1 MKPNTSVPVAT
12 ILLLL
17 FSLLVG
23 FWFFTG
29 GSFRLY
35 NSVFFSLYFLT
46 NQIWLSVILLGITQN
61 LVFIPLR
68 YLSMRLSTNLK
79 AFEEKLNQTS
89 SDDQYFVFKNQVRYG
104 DSSVIFYIIT
114 FTLYAIA
121 FLSAGKIFLNDFYTK
136 PLDPTLLYSW
146 VPYPAYPLQGTTF
159 NFPWFEVTQTF
170 ALSWSLIL
178 KVWLIIAAI
187 AIVPGLIWQQVK
199 TWFNKNPNILKAR
212 IRYNRIYFTI
222 TSLVGT
228 LFFISL
234 YGLRHLPK
242 DGYFFYLTADLTRQ
256 NTTMN
261 LITAV
266 ATFLTVLHAGYN
278 DNKNLYAH
286 GLANNIQKSVLDLV
300 FKEKVRSS
308 IKNGLLLGAGAFFI
322 TNQIPSAFELSVA
335 VFELLI
341 FLSPY
346 TIDKIL
352 HRSKPI
358 PASISTPTT

>member
-1 MKPNTSVPVAT
+1 MKPTTGIPIAT

-17 FSLLVG
+17 FSVLVG
-23 FWFFTG
+23 IWFFTG
-29 GSFRLY
+29 GSFKLY
-35 NSVFFSLYFLT
+35 NSIFFALYFLT

-68 YLSMRLSTNLK
+68 FLSMRFSTNLK
-79 AFEEKLNQTS
+79 AFEEKLNNTTT
-89 SDDQYFVFKNQVRYG
+89 DEQYFVFKNQVRYG

-121 FLSAGKIFLNDFYTK
+121 FFSAGKIFLNDFYSH
-136 PLDPTLLYSW
+136 PLNPTLLYSW

-159 NFPWFEVTQTF
+159 NFPWFNVTQTF
-170 ALSWSLIL
+170 ALSWGLIL
-178 KVWLIIAAI
+178 KSWLIIAAI

-199 TWFNKNPNILKAR
+199 TWFNKNPDILKAR

-222 TSLVGT
+222 TSVVGT

-234 YGLRHLPK
+234 YALRNLPK
-242 DGYFFYLTADLTRQ
+242 EGQFFFLSVDLTRQ

-261 LITAV
+261 IITAI

-278 DNKNLYAH
+278 DNKNLYRH
-286 GLANNIQKSVLDLV
+286 GLENGIEKSVLDLV

-308 IKNGLLLGAGAFFI
+308 IKNGLLLGIGAFLI

-352 HRSKPI
+352 HRSKPLQSI
-358 PASISTPTT
+358 PLG